1 MRFARA
7 EISAVAKR
15 MRELDVGAIPVA
27 TNGALVGMVTDRDI
41 TIRCVADNES
51 ISNVKAKDVMTSGV
65 AYCRDNQDIEDA
77 VHIMKGKQIGRLPVL
92 DEAMQM
98 ADDRHGEPRRC
109 LARAAARHHRRG
121 GEGRLSPPSLRAN
134 PLTPLVP
141 APASTALARR
151 ARSCARDGRR
161 RLAPRR
167 RSQICP
173 TRPFAARLAAPGY
186 TRN

>member
-1 MRFARA
+1 MHKGFECVSPET
-7 EISAVAKR
+7 EIRAVAKR

-98 ADDRHGEPRRC
+98 IGMVSLVDVSHGLPRDITGEV
-109 LARAAARHHRRG
+109 AKAVSAHH
-121 GEGRLSPPSLRAN
+121 P
-134 PLTPLVP
+134 
-141 APASTALARR
+141 
-151 ARSCARDGRR
+151 
-161 RLAPRR
+161 
-167 RSQICP
+167 
-173 TRPFAARLAAPGY
+173 
-186 TRN
+186 

>member
-41 TIRCVADNES
+41 TIRCVADHES
-51 ISNVKAKDVMTSGV
+51 ISNVKAKDMMTSGV
-65 AYCRDNQDIEDA
+65 AYCRHNQDIEDA

-98 ADDRHGEPRRC
+98 IGMVSLVDVSHGLPRDITGEV
-109 LARAAARHHRRG
+109 AKAVSAHH
-121 GEGRLSPPSLRAN
+121 P
-134 PLTPLVP
+134 
-141 APASTALARR
+141 
-151 ARSCARDGRR
+151 
-161 RLAPRR
+161 
-167 RSQICP
+167 
-173 TRPFAARLAAPGY
+173 
-186 TRN
+186 

>member
-1 MRFARA
+1 MHKGFECVSPET
-7 EISAVAKR
+7 EIRAVAKR
-15 MRELDVGAIPVA
+15 MRELDVGGIPVA

-98 ADDRHGEPRRC
+98 IGMVSLGDVSHGLPRDITGEV
-109 LARAAARHHRRG
+109 AKAVSAHH
-121 GEGRLSPPSLRAN
+121 P
-134 PLTPLVP
+134 
-141 APASTALARR
+141 
-151 ARSCARDGRR
+151 
-161 RLAPRR
+161 
-167 RSQICP
+167 
-173 TRPFAARLAAPGY
+173 
-186 TRN
+186 

>member
-1 MRFARA
+1 MHKGFECVSPET
-7 EISAVAKR
+7 EIRAVAKR
-15 MRELDVGAIPVA
+15 MRELDVGGIPVA

-98 ADDRHGEPRRC
+98 IGMVSLVDVSHGLPRDITGEV
-109 LARAAARHHRRG
+109 AKAVSAHH
-121 GEGRLSPPSLRAN
+121 P
-134 PLTPLVP
+134 
-141 APASTALARR
+141 
-151 ARSCARDGRR
+151 
-161 RLAPRR
+161 
-167 RSQICP
+167 
-173 TRPFAARLAAPGY
+173 
-186 TRN
+186 